1 MSTHHCSGKEGCVK
15 LWIIMTWLWSEIE
28 ALGVAERVQGFNLTL
43 TAVVAGRNG
52 FCENTL
58 CVGF

>member
-52 FCENTL
+52 FC
-58 CVGF
+58 